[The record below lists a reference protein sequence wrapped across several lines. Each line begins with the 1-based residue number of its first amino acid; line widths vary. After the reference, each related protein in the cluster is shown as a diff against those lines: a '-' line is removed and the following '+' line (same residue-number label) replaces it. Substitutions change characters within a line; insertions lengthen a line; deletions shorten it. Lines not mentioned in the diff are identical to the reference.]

1 MVSVAAP
8 ASHESPMSLR
18 HTPPD
23 PPAGGITPEDSAR
36 YTAEMIDS
44 LRKLALKQGQALLA
58 HLLSLAALEAR
69 AQADG
74 QLQETRLPE

>member
-1 MVSVAAP
+1 MVIVAVP
-8 ASHESPMSLR
+8 ASHESSMSLR
-18 HTPPD
+18 STPPD
-23 PPAGGITPEDSAR
+23 PPAGGITPEDTAR

-74 QLQETRLPE
+74 QAQETRLPE